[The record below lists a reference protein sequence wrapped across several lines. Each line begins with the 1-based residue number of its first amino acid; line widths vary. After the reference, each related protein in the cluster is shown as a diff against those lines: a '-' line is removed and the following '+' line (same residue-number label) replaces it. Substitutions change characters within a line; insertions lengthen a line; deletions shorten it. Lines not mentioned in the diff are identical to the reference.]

1 MRRFRVEA
9 LAFLLPFWLF
19 GPLFFS
25 SSVFNETAPL
35 HFEYAEKKWFFENLA
50 QGNWALLYPFNELGH
65 GLLNNPASGLLFL
78 PNWLHAVL
86 PYALAFKLIFYGFFL
101 VLFFGLRRLLGHFT
115 SRERAS
121 GIALVGMAVGI
132 VTSLPLHVGLG
143 YVSFFPWA
151 IVSVLELRSGQG
163 RILQTAFT
171 SSALFLLGDPFL
183 IPVAWLA
190 GAMLAPQRVQ
200 WRAFGP
206 ALMKVAGVVAL
217 VCLPHLWFMILNAPF
232 NSRALGIVP
241 WEALSYST
249 APIRILDW
257 LFPWA
262 QLYDVKSSLGEGFH
276 LGWWFPRIG
285 GGLALTALGVL
296 GLKQASPRQ
305 RWVLGGWLLLL
316 GLLALGQFFAPSAV
330 VMKLLPLRYPERFLA
345 YLLPA
350 VLILAALGVQSLRA
364 RTAVIVL
371 AIALLENVVA
381 PLRPAL
387 TSLAVSDVPRDVWV
401 GEELHQTRYLSCP
414 QGLDGDRDFTLF
426 DVRAHQIPMVN
437 GTSNTRS
444 AALKVTSCP
453 WALSPHV
460 QHWLGIGHVL
470 SSGDAGAGEKWGLV
484 KVATMSGGE
493 IFRAQGSPWV
503 GRGVRAFEASPF
515 ITVLPPSTED
525 VRRLGRLAEEGMY
538 FIDPRW
544 SLVDGWPGRKHN
556 NSVAPWS
563 CTADSLSLIPS
574 PTQQSFEMK
583 VPAGCSGL
591 VNVPWAFQAGWIT
604 EPPSEVL
611 RINDGTLGLQ
621 LPAGVSQ
628 LRLSFRPRGAV
639 ALVVFSVLLQ
649 LAMLATIVVGF
660 FKKK

>member
-1 MRRFRVEA
+1 MRRLRLEA
-9 LAFLLPFWLF
+9 LAFLLPLWLF

-25 SSVFNETAPL
+25 SSVLNETAPL
-35 HFEYAEKKWFFENLA
+35 HFEYAEKRWFFENLA
-50 QGNWALLYPFNELGH
+50 QGHWALLYPFNELGH

-78 PNWLHAVL
+78 PNWLHAVF

-115 SRERAS
+115 SIERAS
-121 GIALVGMAVGI
+121 GIALVGMSVGI

-143 YVSFFPWA
+143 YMGFFPWA
-151 IVSVLELRSGQG
+151 IVTVLELGLGQR
-163 RILQTAFT
+163 RILASALS

-190 GAMLAPQRVQ
+190 GAMLTPQRVQ
-200 WRAFGP
+200 WRAFVT
-206 ALMKVAGVVAL
+206 ALMKVAGLVAL
-217 VCLPHLWFMILNAPF
+217 VCLPHLWFMLLNSPF
-232 NSRALGIVP
+232 NSRSLGIVS

-257 LFPWA
+257 LFPWT
-262 QLYDVKSSLGEGFH
+262 QLYDVKSSLGDGFH

-285 GGLALTALGVL
+285 GGLALTALGIL

-305 RWVLGGWLLLL
+305 RWVLGSWLLLL
-316 GLLALGQFFAPSAV
+316 GLLALGQFFAPAAF

-350 VLILAALGVQSLRA
+350 VLVLAALGVQSLRT
-364 RTAVIVL
+364 RTAAIVL
-371 AIALLENVVA
+371 AIALLENTVA

-387 TSLAVSDVPRDVWV
+387 TNLAASDVPRDVWV

-414 QGLDGDRDFTLF
+414 QGLDGSRDFKLF
-426 DVRAHQIPMVN
+426 DVRAHQVPMVN

-444 AALKVTSCP
+444 AALKVVSCP

-460 QHWLGIGHVL
+460 QRWLGIGHVV
-470 SSGDAGAGEKWGLV
+470 SSGNDSAGEKWGLA
-484 KVATMSGGE
+484 KVAMMSGGE

-503 GRGVRAFEASPF
+503 GHGVRAFEASAF
-515 ITVLPPSTED
+515 ITALPPSAED
-525 VRRLGRLAEEGMY
+525 VRRLGRLADDGMY
-538 FIDPRW
+538 FVDPRW
-544 SLVDGWPGRKHN
+544 SLVGGWPGRKHN
-556 NSVAPWS
+556 DSVVPWS

-574 PTQQSFEMK
+574 TAQQSFEIK
-583 VPAGCSGL
+583 VPSGCHGL
-591 VNVPWAFQAGWIT
+591 VSVPWAFQAGWST
-604 EPPSEVL
+604 EPASEIL
-611 RINDGTLGLQ
+611 RLNDGTLGLQ
-621 LPAGVSQ
+621 IPEGVTA
-628 LRLSFRPRGAV
+628 LRLSYRPTGAV
-639 ALVVFSVLLQ
+639 ALVVFSVLMQ
-649 LAMLATIVVGF
+649 VGILATIVVGY